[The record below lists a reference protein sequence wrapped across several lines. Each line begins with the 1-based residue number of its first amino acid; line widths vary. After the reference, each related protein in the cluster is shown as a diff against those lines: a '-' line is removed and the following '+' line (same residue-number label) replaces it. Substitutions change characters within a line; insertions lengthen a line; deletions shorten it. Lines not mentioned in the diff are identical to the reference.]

1 MTSDYKLLV
10 LQYLVQ
16 CPQGKVYLNDLDE
29 DFFDL
34 VEDKLSLQIFK
45 KYYKLYQSLPS
56 KTTGQQFLEEQ
67 IQNTPNLSEDMITGL
82 RTNFNDIYSP
92 IPDSDL
98 RKIEDTIILEIQQ
111 KGVQDTFMDYAAQR
125 LSINQVFAKVDRL
138 SSLIKSAGVTD
149 HEDGG
154 FLVEDRYK
162 HKDERIQG
170 LPTFLEDFNNM
181 TAAGGFY
188 SPQLIIFLSGP
199 KHFKTGIIMKLAL
212 EYARGG
218 AKVYYADNE
227 NGATSIRNRFKM
239 ALAQCELNELYE
251 PEIQKELDDILYKF
265 GHYMKGD
272 IFIDTYPAYSKSIN
286 DVESRLT
293 YLKEKKG
300 WFPDIIVYDT
310 IDKFVPSNTLD
321 QKRDT
326 RIKIQ
331 LVYDEVINLNK
342 KIGTFAI
349 APSQVNR
356 KAIGKKVFDMGD
368 LAEDFGKAMNAHA
381 VFAICATPTE
391 IEEGFRRIVPV
402 AQREGTR
409 FKQGVECLIH
419 VDEKIM
425 EVREVNKDE
434 YNSNSL
440 TDD

>member
-1 MTSDYKLLV
+1 MISDYKLLV

-16 CPQGKVYLNDLDE
+16 CPNGEIYLNDLGE

-34 VEDKLSLQIFK
+34 IEDKLSIQILK
-45 KYYKLYQSLPS
+45 KYYKLYRSLPS
-56 KTTGQQFLEEQ
+56 KVTAKQFLEEQ
-67 IQNTPNLSEDMITGL
+67 IQITPDLTEGMSQSL
-82 RTNFNDIYSP
+82 RDNFEDIYLS
-92 IPDSDL
+92 IPDGDI
-98 RKIEDTIILEIQQ
+98 RKIEDTIIVEIQQ
-111 KGVQDTFMDYAAQR
+111 KSLQDTFMDYAAKR
-125 LSINQVFAKVDRL
+125 LSVNQVFEKVDKL
-138 SSLIKSAGVTD
+138 SSLVKSVGVTA

-170 LPTFLEDFNNM
+170 LPTFLEDLNDM

-199 KHFKTGIIMKLAL
+199 KHFKTGIILKIAL
-212 EYARGG
+212 EFARGG

-227 NGATSIRNRFKM
+227 NGATSIRNRLKM
-239 ALAQCELNELYE
+239 ALMNCELHELYE
-251 PEIQKELDDILYKF
+251 SSVQEELDEILYKF
-265 GHYMKGD
+265 GHFMRGD
-272 IFIDTYPAYSKSIN
+272 IFIDTYPAYSKSMT
-286 DVESRLT
+286 DVEARLT
-293 YLKEKKG
+293 YLKEKNS
-300 WFPDIIVYDT
+300 WMPDIIIYDT
-310 IDKFVPSNTLD
+310 IDKFIPSNVLD

-326 RIKIQ
+326 RIRIQ
-331 LVYDEVINLNK
+331 LVYDEAINLNK
-342 KIGTFAI
+342 KLGTFAI

-368 LAEDFGKAMNAHA
+368 LAEDFGKAMNAHG
-381 VFAICATPTE
+381 VFAICATDTE

-402 AQREGTR
+402 CQREGVR

-425 EVREVNKDE
+425 EVKEVCKDE
-434 YNSNSL
+434 YNSDA